1 MRMLVTAGNTMT
13 LIDKVRCITN
23 LFTGKTGTAI
33 ALHAHARGHDV
44 TLLTSHPEVVREMAS
59 PLPYKLWKSLP
70 YRTFDDLMERMKTAL
85 TTQSFDAVVHCAA
98 VNDYHAAGIFA
109 PAPSTSFD
117 LANTSWRSEGQPPR
131 MIDKAAGKVKSDEPE
146 LWLRM
151 VRSPKL
157 VDMVRDPWGFQGQ
170 LVKFKLEVGLSD
182 PELVEIAEK
191 SRVQSRAD
199 WMVANTLEGAREWAY
214 LGSAQGYER
223 IARADLPHR
232 LLEAIE
238 TQAKG

>member
-44 TLLTSHPEVVREMAS
+44 TLLTSHSEIIREMAS
-59 PLPYKLWKSLP
+59 PLPYKLWKTLP

-85 TTQSFDAVVHCAA
+85 TTQSFDVVIHCAA

-109 PAPSTSFD
+109 PAPTTKYDAATATWQDECQS
-117 LANTSWRSEGQPPR
+117 PR

-182 PELVEIAEK
+182 EELVNIAEK
-191 SRVQSRAD
+191 SRALSRAD

-214 LGSAQGYER
+214 LGSADGYER
-223 IARADLPHR
+223 ITRADLPHR
-232 LLEAIE
+232 LLEVIE
-238 TQAKG
+238 LRAKG